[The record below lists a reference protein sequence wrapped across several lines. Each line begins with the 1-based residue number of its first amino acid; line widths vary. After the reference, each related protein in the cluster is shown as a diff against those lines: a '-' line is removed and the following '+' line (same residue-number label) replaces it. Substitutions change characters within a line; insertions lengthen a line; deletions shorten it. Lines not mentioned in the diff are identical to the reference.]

1 MNDANDV
8 SSQKTQK
15 KRTVLSC
22 LSSTKKKK
30 RRTLRKGERCSRVA
44 SCERE
49 TRPSSGYDFPR
60 AKVFLIRFRWNTAR
74 DEARE
79 DDSGAHEQ
87 SAKDAAEILSLSLSL
102 SLSSG
107 ILFARDFV
115 RVNVDDAAAL

>member
-1 MNDANDV
+1 MNVVLV
-8 SSQKTQK
+8 SH
-15 KRTVLSC
+15 RARE
-22 LSSTKKKK
+22 
-30 RRTLRKGERCSRVA
+30 RRG
-44 SCERE
+44 
-49 TRPSSGYDFPR
+49 PSSGYDFPR

-87 SAKDAAEILSLSLSL
+87 SAEDAAEILSL

-115 RVNVDDAAAL
+115 RVKLDDAAAL

>member
-1 MNDANDV
+1 MNVVLV
-8 SSQKTQK
+8 SH
-15 KRTVLSC
+15 RARE
-22 LSSTKKKK
+22 
-30 RRTLRKGERCSRVA
+30 RRG
-44 SCERE
+44 
-49 TRPSSGYDFPR
+49 PSSGYDFPR

-87 SAKDAAEILSLSLSL
+87 SAKDAAEILFL

>member
-1 MNDANDV
+1 MNV
-8 SSQKTQK
+8 
-15 KRTVLSC
+15 VLASHRARE
-22 LSSTKKKK
+22 
-30 RRTLRKGERCSRVA
+30 RRG
-44 SCERE
+44 
-49 TRPSSGYDFPR
+49 PSSGYDFPR

-87 SAKDAAEILSLSLSL
+87 SAKDAAEILFL

-115 RVNVDDAAAL
+115 RVKLDDAAAL

>member
-1 MNDANDV
+1 MNVVLV
-8 SSQKTQK
+8 SH
-15 KRTVLSC
+15 RARE
-22 LSSTKKKK
+22 
-30 RRTLRKGERCSRVA
+30 RRG
-44 SCERE
+44 
-49 TRPSSGYDFPR
+49 PSSGYDFPR

-87 SAKDAAEILSLSLSL
+87 SAKDAAEILFSL

-115 RVNVDDAAAL
+115 RVKLDDAAAL